1 MVERRLY
8 SRLLSSSLVVQVVLV
23 VLLIQL
29 VAAVR
34 GVRVGVEV
42 AVQEFPLLLLPR
54 ASSSSL
60 EVQVVPVYLLVV
72 QDAEVNLVVGLQ
84 LVTLVEEVVED
95 EVGPAVGLS

>member
-1 MVERRLY
+1 M
-8 SRLLSSSLVVQVVLV
+8 
-23 VLLIQL
+23 VLLVQL

-34 GVRVGVEV
+34 GVRVGVQV
-42 AVQEFPLLLLPR
+42 AVHEFPLLLLPR

-84 LVTLVEEVVED
+84 LVTLVVED